1 MKASVYFKNIPAGA
15 KLILLGNFYR
25 RHNSDWRVVAYFFTA
40 EGKQIRRNF
49 PIEALPALVVG
60 ATYPLTEAENGQR
73 GYRGSVTPPKTASW
87 SKHRYE
93 EIPAFL
99 KRMGDF
105 QYEVKDLVIYKF
117 TLGDKKYWVPAIEL
131 ARVLFFCSG
140 ELVRTAFLQGNTRS
154 LARTRTDANVGY
166 IDLTSD
172 VPVSYLERPE
182 YRNFFVWL
190 LFDQDANRSYC
201 SIFREKNRSTLTRE
215 SYELWQFDLEPPEL
229 FLSEIYWSG
238 FTDKTQDNIYIR
250 EIISISGLTAP
261 LFDEVQFYHP
271 DDMIALQNMN
281 TQPRSTERRSEDTER
296 PNRIDTE
303 AVPKN
308 AKRHQIIGSGRSG
321 LHFDVSI
328 NTKRQRGQYFQVPSS
343 SEDSDEPTESESSNE
358 EVSVREGDA
367 SGSIARA
374 DFDSK
379 KEQSFLD
386 GREKFK
392 MFFDMLD
399 GLAERN
405 GWTIERNIGEVPR
418 ANCRKL
424 HLIKGKPRKYV
435 RATVSSNEQRSVHFL
450 EIELDEHESLSTPIV
465 VLEEETSDVDFLF
478 YGVLEN
484 LMKNSLN
491 WNKLKLKAGVKQM
504 CFLDHPKRDTTP
516 QSSSV
521 LSWIVRAEKRVRK
534 ITGQQLESC

>member
-40 EGKQIRRNF
+40 EGEQIRRNF

-60 ATYPLTEAENGQR
+60 ATYPLTESENGQR

-87 SKHRYE
+87 SKHRYQ

-105 QYEVKDLVIYKF
+105 EDQVRDLVIYKF
-117 TLGDKKYWVPAIEL
+117 TIGDKKYWVPAIEL

-154 LARTRTDANVGY
+154 LARTRTDDSIGY

-215 SYELWQFDLEPPEL
+215 GYELWQFDLALPEL
-229 FLSEIYWSG
+229 YLSEIHWSG

-261 LFDEVQFYHP
+261 LFDEVRFYHP
-271 DDMIALQNMN
+271 DDMIALQNMD
-281 TQPRSTERRSEDTER
+281 TPPRSTERRSEETER

-308 AKRHQIIGSGRSG
+308 TKRHRIIGSGRSG

-343 SEDSDEPTESESSNE
+343 SEDSDEPTESEALTE
-358 EVSVREGDA
+358 DVSVREGDA
-367 SGSIARA
+367 SGSVARA

-399 GLAERN
+399 SLSERN
-405 GWTIERNIGEVPR
+405 GWAIEKKIGEVPR
-418 ANCRKL
+418 GNCRKL
-424 HLIKGKPRKYV
+424 HLVKGKPRKYV
-435 RATVSSNEQRSVHFL
+435 RATFLTRVCGNVHFL

-465 VLEEETSDVDFLF
+465 VLEEEPSDVDFLF
-478 YGVLEN
+478 NDVLEN

-491 WNKLKLKAGVKQM
+491 WNKQKLKSRVKKM
-504 CFLDHPKRDTTP
+504 CFLDHPKRESTA

-521 LSWIVRAEKRVRK
+521 QSWVVRAEKRVSE
-534 ITGQQLESC
+534 LDWE